1 MMGEGLGVLGSIFMA
16 FFAVFATG
24 CWIFSMRELHSL
36 KKLSCPVDEEKLIDY
51 LKEVKSYSL
60 FGLICSYFLLFLS
73 TTLMCY
79 YLLLGGLLSIFALI
93 MFFFSMP
100 EYLTVLEE
108 LKPLLKKREF
118 RKLLT
123 EIKEE

>member
-24 CWIFSMRELHSL
+24 CWIFSHSL
-36 KKLSCPVDEEKLIDY
+36 KKLSRPVDEEKLIDY

-79 YLLLGGLLSIFALI
+79 YLPLGGLLSIFALI

-108 LKPLLKKREF
+108 LKPLLKKRGSLENF
-118 RKLLT
+118 LQR
-123 EIKEE
+123 